1 MKSAKL
7 KLAAAAVAAMVAAPA
22 FAAIDNFATGNGELF
37 LTVYN
42 PTVAAGQSP
51 VSYYFDLT
59 PIVGQTAMGTFNLNN
74 FLPTG
79 VAGQIG
85 TNFNWTIS
93 GTDGWSQFVSNAGPA
108 SQWKWQ
114 VVAGD
119 STGSPNVIG
128 QQRYLSTS
136 ADPLSTVDDQ
146 TNSNLNLWSQ
156 ASINYVDTINT
167 SASAAAADGSGT
179 FLQGAGGL
187 AYFGD
192 GMGERWGSRSA
203 FETLGNVGQSLGFYY
218 LTGRPATTSLVTEY
232 AGNWTFAQNQAGG
245 YDLIYSAVPEP
256 GELALMLAGLSV
268 LGMVT
273 RRRRAKSAA

>member
-7 KLAAAAVAAMVAAPA
+7 KLAAAAVAAKVGAATI
-22 FAAIDNFATGNGELF
+22 AAIDNFNTGNGELF

-59 PIVGQTAMGTFNLNN
+59 PIVGQTAMGTFNLND

-79 VAGQIG
+79 VAGQVG

-114 VVAGD
+114 VAAGD
-119 STGSPNVIG
+119 SVGSQGVIDG
-128 QQRYLSTS
+128 LRYLSTS
-136 ADPLSTVDDQ
+136 SDPLSTVQAQ
-146 TNSNLNLWSQ
+146 TTAALVQFRNVSTGYI
-156 ASINYVDTINT
+156 ASINSTP
-167 SASAAAADGSGT
+167 SATPPDGSGT

-187 AYFGD
+187 SYFGESA
-192 GMGERWGSRSA
+192 ERWNGFSS
-203 FETLGNVGQSLGFYY
+203 FETLGNVGQSMGFYY
-218 LTGRPATTSLVTEY
+218 LTGRPQTTALAAEY

-256 GELALMLAGLSV
+256 GEWALMLAGLSV

-273 RRRRAKSAA
+273 RRRRAKNVA